1 VTRGTRVT
9 LIGLLPLYIALATA
23 MGFADYHTRPYPDL
37 AFTDKVPEILAGK
50 AEPPARYRVLAPWL
64 ADRLAH
70 ATPFLPVT
78 NWLLYRWL
86 CLFASLLAGHL
97 YFRTWFSS
105 GQAAA
110 GNLLVMALLPL
121 TFTNSW
127 PNPDQFTEL
136 ALFTFACACI
146 ARGWWIAF
154 GLALVANA
162 LNRETSAFLVLL
174 WMLARPFG
182 GTHAVRTLAAAA
194 IWLVITVALRWKL
207 GFVPY
212 DPWQI
217 RQNVG
222 WLVPLPAGFPG
233 YKRIYGWFFIILLL
247 PCLQL
252 AWRSAGDAPRVVR
265 MAALVV
271 APLYLLTGIL
281 FSSTIE
287 SRIFTAMLP
296 LLVPAA
302 LATLFG
308 ASSPPSA
315 PGTNRS
321 VL

>member
-1 VTRGTRVT
+1 MRAGVSLVA
-9 LIGLLPLYIALATA
+9 LLPLYFAVATA
-23 MGFADYHTRPYPDL
+23 MGFADYHARPAQFADL
-37 AFTDKVPEILAGK
+37 AFTEKIPEILAGK
-50 AEPPARYRVLAPWL
+50 AEPPARYRVLAPWI

-78 NWLLYRWL
+78 NWLIFRWL

-97 YFRTWFSS
+97 YFRTWFSD

-146 ARGWWIAF
+146 ARGWWLAF
-154 GLALVANA
+154 ATALVANA

-174 WMLARPFG
+174 YFLSTPFSRTHFLRTIAAGLVWLA
-182 GTHAVRTLAAAA
+182 
-194 IWLVITVALRWKL
+194 ITVELRWRL
-207 GFVPY
+207 GLVAY
-212 DPWQI
+212 DPWQL
-217 RQNVG
+217 RQNIG

-233 YKRIYGWFFIILLL
+233 YKRVYGWFFIVLLF
-247 PCLQL
+247 PCIQL
-252 AWRSAGDAPRVVR
+252 ASRSIGHAPRFIR
-265 MAALVV
+265 AAAAIV
-271 APLYLLTGIL
+271 APLYLLTGVL

-296 LLVPAA
+296 LLAPAV
-302 LATLFG
+302 LMTLFG
-308 ASSPPSA
+308 PPTSTAAEA
-315 PGTNRS
+315 PA
-321 VL
+321 L